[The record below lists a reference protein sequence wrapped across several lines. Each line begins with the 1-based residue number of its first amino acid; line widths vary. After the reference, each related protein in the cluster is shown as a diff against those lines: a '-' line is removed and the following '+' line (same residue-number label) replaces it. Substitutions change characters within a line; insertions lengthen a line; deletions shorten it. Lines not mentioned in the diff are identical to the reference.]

1 MAKEANKNKTDMSKF
16 LKMASVTQKITLAL
30 LGLFLMLFLLLHGGI
45 NLCMLRSDG
54 GEWFRAAAHFMG
66 TNYIVKVFEVVL
78 FAVFVLHILIGI
90 ILQIQNWRARPVGY
104 KVSNKSRTQAGS
116 KFMIYTGILVFI
128 FLCLHMVNFYFV
140 KLGIVE
146 GKYMVELKDTQ
157 YIDQASLLQDQD
169 RLAQLNTMFTEM
181 DSISGPQIKQVAD
194 NISKADLT
202 QVFGA
207 GFTHYEPDFYNM
219 AKELFNNTA
228 YLIIYLVL
236 LLALGIHLIHAFPSA
251 FHTLGMNGPRVDK
264 PVKAIGA
271 IYAVII
277 VLMFWAVAIGM
288 NILY

>member
-140 KLGIVE
+140 KLGVVE
-146 GKYMVELKDTQ
+146 GKYMVEAADVQYADPACLQQNQEKLLAMFQNPDTTAINPLK
-157 YIDQASLLQDQD
+157 S
-169 RLAQLNTMFTEM
+169 
-181 DSISGPQIKQVAD
+181 VAD

-202 QVFGA
+202 RVFGA

-236 LLALGIHLIHAFPSA
+236 LLALGMTS
-251 FHTLGMNGPRVDK
+251 R
-264 PVKAIGA
+264 
-271 IYAVII
+271 
-277 VLMFWAVAIGM
+277 
-288 NILY
+288 

>member
-1 MAKEANKNKTDMSKF
+1 MAREANKNKTDMSKF

-54 GEWFRAAAHFMG
+54 GAWFRAAAHFMG
-66 TNYIVKVFEVVL
+66 TNYIIKVFEVVL
-78 FAVFVLHILIGI
+78 FAVFVLHILIGLV
-90 ILQIQNWRARPVGY
+90 LQFQNWRARPVGY

-146 GKYMVELKDTQ
+146 GKYMVEAADVQYADPACLQQNQEKLLALFQNPDSTAINPLK
-157 YIDQASLLQDQD
+157 
-169 RLAQLNTMFTEM
+169 
-181 DSISGPQIKQVAD
+181 PVAD
-194 NISKADLT
+194 NISKEDLT
-202 QVFGA
+202 QVFGT

-271 IYAVII
+271 VYAVII